1 MPFESALQAEGKMNE
16 WCTLKIMGEQLSQEE
31 RARYARHLILP
42 EMGEEGQ
49 KKLKKSSVI
58 VVGAGGLGSP
68 SLLYLAAAGVGKI
81 GIIDDDKVDITN
93 LQRQVIHSTAAVGS
107 LKVESAANRIRE
119 LNPEI
124 EIVEHNIRLDVSNA
138 LELLSDWD
146 VVIDGT
152 DNFPT
157 RYTINDACEILGKPW
172 IFGSIHRFEG
182 QVTVFNFNGGPN
194 YRDLFPN
201 APPPELAPNCAEAG
215 VLGVLPGIVGS
226 VQSAEAIKLILG
238 IGDLL
243 SGQLMVI
250 DAKSMKT
257 RSLQFDK
264 IPEREKITEMSE
276 QLIMQACQSQEV
288 RGEPPIGH
296 VLEITPAEFVE
307 RRSQGW
313 NPFLLD
319 VRRENEAAIVSLP
332 GTDLRIEHI
341 TVPAK
346 AEDLPKDCDL
356 VWLFVN
362 RKNLTIT
369 ADRGQLYTDNMTFK
383 ALAGDLHSYVSNE
396 ARCCLLE
403 KDSITCSSTCKQEQ
417 YFSD

>member
-1 MPFESALQAEGKMNE
+1 MPFESAVQAEGKMNE
-16 WCTLKIMGEQLSQEE
+16 WGSLKIMGEQLSREE

-58 VVGAGGLGSP
+58 VIGAGGLGSP
-68 SLLYLAAAGVGKI
+68 TLLYLAAAGVGKI
-81 GIIDDDKVDITN
+81 GIIDDDRVDITN
-93 LQRQVIHSTAAVGS
+93 LQRQVIHSTEAVGS

-124 EIVEHNIRLDVSNA
+124 EIVEHNIRLNVSNA

-172 IFGSIHRFEG
+172 IFASIHRFEG

-226 VQSAEAIKLILG
+226 VQSTEAIKLLLG
-238 IGDLL
+238 IGDSL

-257 RSLQFDK
+257 RSLQFDR

-276 QLIMQACQSQEV
+276 QLIMEACQSQEV
-288 RGEPPIGH
+288 RREPPIGH
-296 VLEITPAEFVE
+296 ILEITPAEFVE
-307 RRSQGW
+307 RRSKGW
-313 NPFLLD
+313 APFLLD

-341 TVPAK
+341 AVPTR

-356 VWLFVN
+356 VVYCRSGGRSDAVARWLGQSGWDRARVWN
-362 RKNLTIT
+362 MVGGIHLW
-369 ADRGQLYTDNMTFK
+369 ADQI
-383 ALAGDLHSYVSNE
+383 
-396 ARCCLLE
+396 
-403 KDSITCSSTCKQEQ
+403 DSTVPK
-417 YFSD
+417 Y

>member
-1 MPFESALQAEGKMNE
+1 MNE
-16 WCTLKIMGEQLSQEE
+16 LCSLRPVDKQLSPEE

-49 KKLKKSSVI
+49 MKMKKSSVI

-68 SLLYLAAAGVGKI
+68 TLLYLAAAGVGKI

-93 LQRQVIHSTAAVGS
+93 LQRQVIHSTASVGS
-107 LKVESAANRIRE
+107 QKVESAANRIRE

-124 EIVEHNIRLDVSNA
+124 EVVEHNIRLDVNNA
-138 LELLSDWD
+138 LDLLSDWD

-172 IFGSIHRFEG
+172 VFGSIHRFEG
-182 QVTVFNFNGGPN
+182 QVTVFNYDGGPN

-215 VLGVLPGIVGS
+215 VLGVLPGIVGCI
-226 VQSAEAIKLILG
+226 QSAEAIKLLLG
-238 IGDLL
+238 VGDSL

-250 DAKSMKT
+250 DAKSMRT
-257 RSLQFDK
+257 RSLKFDK
-264 IPEREKITEMSE
+264 LPERKPVTEMSE
-276 QLIMQACQSQEV
+276 QLIMEACQSQEI
-288 RGEPPIGH
+288 RKEPPIGQ

-307 RRSQGW
+307 RRSKGW

-319 VRRENEAAIVSLP
+319 VRRENEEAIVSLP
-332 GTDLRIEHI
+332 DTGLRIEHI
-341 TVPAK
+341 AVPAK
-346 AEDLPKDCDL
+346 SEDLPKDCDL
-356 VWLFVN
+356 VVYCRTGGRSDAVARWLGQSGW
-362 RKNLTIT
+362 
-369 ADRGQLYTDNMTFK
+369 DRSRVWNMVGGIH
-383 ALAGDLHSYVSNE
+383 LWSDQV
-396 ARCCLLE
+396 
-403 KDSITCSSTCKQEQ
+403 DSKVPK
-417 YFSD
+417 Y

>member
-68 SLLYLAAAGVGKI
+68 TLLYLAAAGVGKI

-124 EIVEHNIRLDVSNA
+124 EIIEHNIRLDVSNA

-146 VVIDGT
+146 IVIDGT

-341 TVPAK
+341 IVPTK
-346 AEDLPKDCDL
+346 AEDLPKDRDL
-356 VWLFVN
+356 VVYCRSGGRSDAVARWLGQSGWDRARVWN
-362 RKNLTIT
+362 MVGGIHLW
-369 ADRGQLYTDNMTFK
+369 ADQ
-383 ALAGDLHSYVSNE
+383 V
-396 ARCCLLE
+396 
-403 KDSITCSSTCKQEQ
+403 DSAVPK
-417 YFSD
+417 Y

>member
-1 MPFESALQAEGKMNE
+1 MHLLDSTYQVPSESAVQAEGKMNE
-16 WCTLKIMGEQLSQEE
+16 LCSLRPVDEQLSLEE

-49 KKLKKSSVI
+49 KKLKNSSVI

-68 SLLYLAAAGVGKI
+68 TLLYLAAAGVGKI

-93 LQRQVIHSTAAVGS
+93 LQRQVIHSTVAVGS

-124 EIVEHNIRLDVSNA
+124 EVVEHNTRLDVNNA

-146 VVIDGT
+146 LVIDGT

-172 IFGSIHRFEG
+172 VFGSIHRFEG
-182 QVTVFNFNGGPN
+182 QVTVFNYDGGPN

-226 VQSAEAIKLILG
+226 IQSAEAIKLLLG
-238 IGDLL
+238 VGDSL

-250 DAKSMKT
+250 DAKSMRT

-264 IPEREKITEMSE
+264 
-276 QLIMQACQSQEV
+276 
-288 RGEPPIGH
+288 
-296 VLEITPAEFVE
+296 
-307 RRSQGW
+307 
-313 NPFLLD
+313 
-319 VRRENEAAIVSLP
+319 
-332 GTDLRIEHI
+332 
-341 TVPAK
+341 
-346 AEDLPKDCDL
+346 
-356 VWLFVN
+356 
-362 RKNLTIT
+362 
-369 ADRGQLYTDNMTFK
+369 
-383 ALAGDLHSYVSNE
+383 
-396 ARCCLLE
+396 
-403 KDSITCSSTCKQEQ
+403 
-417 YFSD
+417 

>member
-1 MPFESALQAEGKMNE
+1 MDSLLHLLDSTYQVHSESAVRAEGKMNE
-16 WCTLKIMGEQLSQEE
+16 WCSLRPVDEQLSPEE

-68 SLLYLAAAGVGKI
+68 TLLYLAAAGVGKI

-107 LKVESAANRIRE
+107 LKVESASNRIRE

-124 EIVEHNIRLDVSNA
+124 EVVEHNTRLDVNNA
-138 LELLSDWD
+138 LDLLSDWD
-146 VVIDGT
+146 MVIDGT

-172 IFGSIHRFEG
+172 VFGSIHRFEG
-182 QVTVFNFNGGPN
+182 QVTVFNYDGGPN
-194 YRDLFPN
+194 YRDLFPS

-226 VQSAEAIKLILG
+226 IQSAEAIKILLDV
-238 IGDLL
+238 GDSL

-257 RSLQFDK
+257 RSLKFDK
-264 IPEREKITEMSE
+264 LPGREPVTEMSE
-276 QLIMQACQSQEV
+276 QLIMEACQSQEI
-288 RGEPPIGH
+288 RKEPPIGK

-307 RRSQGW
+307 RRTNGW

-319 VRRENEAAIVSLP
+319 VRRANEEAIVSLP

-341 TVPAK
+341 AVPAK
-346 AEDLPKDCDL
+346 SEDLPKDCDL
-356 VWLFVN
+356 VVYCRTGGRSDAVARWLGHSGW
-362 RKNLTIT
+362 
-369 ADRGQLYTDNMTFK
+369 DRSRVWNMVGGIH
-383 ALAGDLHSYVSNE
+383 LWSDQI
-396 ARCCLLE
+396 
-403 KDSITCSSTCKQEQ
+403 DSTVPK
-417 YFSD
+417 Y

>member
-1 MPFESALQAEGKMNE
+1 MHLLDSTYQVPSESAVQAEGKMNE
-16 WCTLKIMGEQLSQEE
+16 LCSLRPVDEQLSPGE

-42 EMGEEGQ
+42 EMGEKGQ

-68 SLLYLAAAGVGKI
+68 TLLYLAAAGVGKI

-119 LNPEI
+119 LNPDI
-124 EIVEHNIRLDVSNA
+124 EVVEHNTRLDVNNA
-138 LELLSDWD
+138 LDLLSDWD
-146 VVIDGT
+146 MVIDGT

-172 IFGSIHRFEG
+172 VFGSIHRFEG
-182 QVTVFNFNGGPN
+182 QVTVFNYDGGPN

-226 VQSAEAIKLILG
+226 IQSAEAIKLLLG
-238 IGDLL
+238 IGDSL

-250 DAKSMKT
+250 DTKSMKT
-257 RSLQFDK
+257 RSLKFDK
-264 IPEREKITEMSE
+264 LPEREPVTEMSE
-276 QLIMQACQSQEV
+276 QLIMEACQSEQIRE
-288 RGEPPIGH
+288 EPPIGQ

-307 RRSQGW
+307 RCSEGW

-319 VRRENEAAIVSLP
+319 VRRANEEAIVSLP
-332 GTDLRIEHI
+332 GTELRIEHI
-341 TVPAK
+341 AVPANS
-346 AEDLPKDCDL
+346 EQLPKDCDL
-356 VWLFVN
+356 VVYCRTGGRSDAVARWLGHSGWDRSRVW
-362 RKNLTIT
+362 NLVGGIHLWSDQIDSTIPK
-369 ADRGQLYTDNMTFK
+369 Y
-383 ALAGDLHSYVSNE
+383 
-396 ARCCLLE
+396 
-403 KDSITCSSTCKQEQ
+403 
-417 YFSD
+417 

>member
-68 SLLYLAAAGVGKI
+68 TLLYLAAAGVGKI

-124 EIVEHNIRLDVSNA
+124 EIIEHNIRLDVSNA

-226 VQSAEAIKLILG
+226 IQSAEAIKLILG

-288 RGEPPIGH
+288 REEPPIGH

-341 TVPAK
+341 IVPTK
-346 AEDLPKDCDL
+346 AEDLPKDRDL
-356 VWLFVN
+356 VVYCRSGGRSDAVARWLGQSGWDRARVWN
-362 RKNLTIT
+362 MVGGIHLW
-369 ADRGQLYTDNMTFK
+369 ADQ
-383 ALAGDLHSYVSNE
+383 V
-396 ARCCLLE
+396 
-403 KDSITCSSTCKQEQ
+403 DSAVPK
-417 YFSD
+417 Y

>member
-1 MPFESALQAEGKMNE
+1 VPSESAVQAEDKMNE
-16 WCTLKIMGEQLSQEE
+16 WCSLRYVDEQLSPEE

-58 VVGAGGLGSP
+58 VIGAGGLGSP
-68 SLLYLAAAGVGKI
+68 TLLYLAAAGVGKI

-93 LQRQVIHSTAAVGS
+93 LQRQVIHSTATVGS

-124 EIVEHNIRLDVSNA
+124 EVVEHNTRLDVNNA
-138 LELLSDWD
+138 LELISDWD
-146 VVIDGT
+146 LVIDGT

-157 RYTINDACEILGKPW
+157 RYTINDACEVLGKPW
-172 IFGSIHRFEG
+172 VFGSIHRFEG

-226 VQSAEAIKLILG
+226 IQSAEAIKLLLG
-238 IGDLL
+238 VGDSL

-250 DAKSMKT
+250 DAKSMRT
-257 RSLQFDK
+257 RSLLFEK
-264 IPEREKITEMSE
+264 LPEREPVTEMSE
-276 QLIMQACQSQEV
+276 QLIMEACQSQEI
-288 RGEPPIGH
+288 REEPPIGQ

-307 RRSQGW
+307 RCSKGW

-319 VRRENEAAIVSLP
+319 VRRANEEAIVSLP

-341 TVPAK
+341 AVPAK
-346 AEDLPKDCDL
+346 SEDLPKDCDL
-356 VWLFVN
+356 VVYCRSGGRSDAVARWLGQSGWDRSRVWN
-362 RKNLTIT
+362 MVGGIHLW
-369 ADRGQLYTDNMTFK
+369 ADQIDATVPKY
-383 ALAGDLHSYVSNE
+383 
-396 ARCCLLE
+396 
-403 KDSITCSSTCKQEQ
+403 
-417 YFSD
+417 

>member
-1 MPFESALQAEGKMNE
+1 MPSESALQAEGKMNE
-16 WCTLKIMGEQLSQEE
+16 WCPLRPVDEQLSPEE

-42 EMGEEGQ
+42 EMGEKGQ

-68 SLLYLAAAGVGKI
+68 TLLYLAAAGVGKI
-81 GIIDDDKVDITN
+81 GIIDDDTVDITN

-124 EIVEHNIRLDVSNA
+124 EVVEHNTRLDVNNA

-146 VVIDGT
+146 MIIDGT

-172 IFGSIHRFEG
+172 VFGSIHRFEG
-182 QVTVFNFNGGPN
+182 QVTVFNYDDGPN

-226 VQSAEAIKLILG
+226 IQSAETIKLLLG
-238 IGDLL
+238 VGDSL
-243 SGQLMVI
+243 SGKLMVI

-257 RSLQFDK
+257 RLLKFDK
-264 IPEREKITEMSE
+264 SPEREPVTEMSE
-276 QLIMQACQSQEV
+276 QLIMEACQSQEI
-288 RGEPPIGH
+288 REEPPIGQ
-296 VLEITPAEFVE
+296 VLEITPAEFLE
-307 RRSQGW
+307 RRSKGW

-319 VRRENEAAIVSLP
+319 VRRPNEEAIVSLP
-332 GTDLRIEHI
+332 DTDLRIEHI
-341 TVPAK
+341 AVPAK
-346 AEDLPKDCDL
+346 SEDLPKDCDL
-356 VWLFVN
+356 VVYCRTGGRSDAVARWLGHSGW
-362 RKNLTIT
+362 
-369 ADRGQLYTDNMTFK
+369 DRSRVWNMVGGIH
-383 ALAGDLHSYVSNE
+383 LWSDQI
-396 ARCCLLE
+396 
-403 KDSITCSSTCKQEQ
+403 DSTVPK
-417 YFSD
+417 Y

>member
-1 MPFESALQAEGKMNE
+1 VPFESALQAEGKMNE

-68 SLLYLAAAGVGKI
+68 TLLYLAAAGVGKI

-124 EIVEHNIRLDVSNA
+124 EIVKHNIRLDVSNA

-341 TVPAK
+341 IVPTK
-346 AEDLPKDCDL
+346 AEDLPKDRDL
-356 VWLFVN
+356 VVYCRSGGRSDAVARWLGQSGWDRARVWN
-362 RKNLTIT
+362 MVGGIHLW
-369 ADRGQLYTDNMTFK
+369 ADQ
-383 ALAGDLHSYVSNE
+383 V
-396 ARCCLLE
+396 
-403 KDSITCSSTCKQEQ
+403 DSAVPK
-417 YFSD
+417 Y